1 MQLKS
6 LRLSQVRGFEQ
17 ADFEF
22 RPGMNL
28 IVGINGAGKSTV
40 LDVLRIMLSQVLPKI
55 SVSNSKQ
62 IPFDLSDIRK
72 DQTKLSAELEFIT
85 ANVPFRL
92 VSEYALRS
100 DERSVPKYT
109 FSIFPENK
117 IIQRSV
123 QASSEQPLV
132 VFFSPIRSHPVMK
145 ISRRSSS
152 AGGQAFSFAN
162 SLSHREL
169 RIREFIDWFRAQ
181 SELGKDESEKTV
193 FDRNLDLFNQV
204 VRRFLDNCSNL
215 RVEVEK
221 LPEKRDKD
229 GNVVEQK
236 PIPQMLIDKNGTALD
251 IRQLSDGERGMLSL
265 VLDLARRLYYANPNS
280 SDPLQEGEAVVLIDE
295 LDLHLHPGW
304 QRDVV
309 QKLTSTFP
317 KCQFIAT
324 THSPQIL
331 GEVSPENIYILEAS
345 KAPYRPD
352 QSLGMD
358 TNWILAFLMGA
369 NTRNPEVEQALNHI
383 SDLIEDSDYEQAQ
396 SEINFLRENNM
407 SRDPELLKLQTRLD
421 RFQILEDSDPDQ

>member
-17 ADFEF
+17 GEFEF
-22 RPGMNL
+22 KPGMNL

-55 SVSNSKQ
+55 SVSKSKP

-72 DQTKLSAELEFIT
+72 GQTKLKTELEFLTSNI
-85 ANVPFRL
+85 PFTL
-92 VSEYALRS
+92 VSEYALHS
-100 DERSVPKYT
+100 EERSVPKYT
-109 FSIFPENK
+109 FSILPENK
-117 IIQRSV
+117 KIQKSIQV
-123 QASSEQPLV
+123 SSEQPLV

-145 ISRRSSS
+145 ISGRGSS

-162 SLSHREL
+162 SLYHREL

-181 SELGKDESEKTV
+181 SELGRDEPEKII
-193 FDRNLDLFNQV
+193 FGRNQDMFNQV
-204 VRRFLDNCSNL
+204 MRRFLDNCSDL
-215 RVEVEK
+215 RVEIEN
-221 LPEKRDKD
+221 LPEKRDKN
-229 GNVVEQK
+229 GNIVAQK
-236 PIPQMLIDKNGTALD
+236 PIPQMLINKNDTTLD

-265 VLDLARRLYYANPNS
+265 VLDLARRLYYANPKL

-309 QKLTSTFP
+309 QKLTTTFP

-331 GEVSPENIYILEAS
+331 GEVSPENIYILEAG
-345 KAPYRPD
+345 KAPCRPD

-358 TNWILAFLMGA
+358 SNWILEILMG
-369 NTRNPEVEQALNHI
+369 TSDRKEKYSQKLEKI
-383 SDLIEDSDYEQAQ
+383 SKLINEKDFSRAQDSINILRT
-396 SEINFLRENNM
+396 EIGDF
-407 SRDPELLKLQTRLD
+407 PELVKLETRLH
-421 RFQILEDSDPDQ
+421 RILALGK

>member
-17 ADFEF
+17 GEFEF
-22 RPGMNL
+22 KPGMNL

-40 LDVLRIMLSQVLPKI
+40 LDVLRIMLSQALPKI
-55 SVSNSKQ
+55 SVSKSKQ
-62 IPFDLSDIRK
+62 IPFVLSDIRK
-72 DQTKLSAELEFIT
+72 GQTKLKTKLEFLTSNI
-85 ANVPFRL
+85 PFTL

-100 DERSVPKYT
+100 EERSVPKYT
-109 FSIFPENK
+109 FSILPENIK
-117 IIQRSV
+117 IQKSIQV
-123 QASSEQPLV
+123 SSEQPLV

-145 ISRRSSS
+145 ISGRGSS

-162 SLSHREL
+162 SLYHREL

-181 SELGKDESEKTV
+181 SELGRDEPEKTI
-193 FDRNLDLFNQV
+193 FGRNQDLFNQV
-204 VRRFLDNCSNL
+204 VRSFLDNCSNL
-215 RVEVEK
+215 RVETEN

-229 GNVVEQK
+229 GNIVEQK
-236 PIPQMLIDKNGTALD
+236 PTPQMLIDKNGTTLD

-265 VLDLARRLYYANPNS
+265 VLDLARRLYYANPKL

-309 QKLTSTFP
+309 QKLTNIFP

-331 GEVSPENIYILEAS
+331 GEVSPDNIHILEAG

-358 TNWILAFLMGA
+358 SNWVLRFLMG
-369 NTRNPEVEQALNHI
+369 TDERNSGFKQELERI
-383 SDLIEDSDYEQAQ
+383 SKLIEIEDYDQAISLIDIALQ
-396 SEINFLRENNM
+396 KYGESA
-407 SRDPELLKLQTRLD
+407 ELVRLQTRID
-421 RFQILEDSDPDQ
+421 RIKLLGE